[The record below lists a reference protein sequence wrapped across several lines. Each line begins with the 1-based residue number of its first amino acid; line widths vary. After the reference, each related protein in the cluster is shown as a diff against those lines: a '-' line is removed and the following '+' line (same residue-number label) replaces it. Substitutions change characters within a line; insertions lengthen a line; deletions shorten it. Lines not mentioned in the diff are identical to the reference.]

1 MMMTWDL
8 NLRTPTGW
16 PPQGYVFGHTWQPHV
31 CFFLRKSSSF
41 SYSFKRFHGATQLI
55 CQHGFVKGENLLRI
69 SISMLDAVLG
79 NPLEAYPRPLPVA
92 QTSLFKSLLSY
103 KPD

>member
-1 MMMTWDL
+1 MA
-8 NLRTPTGW
+8 
-16 PPQGYVFGHTWQPHV
+16 
-31 CFFLRKSSSF
+31 SSKEKI
-41 SYSFKRFHGATQLI
+41 Y
-55 CQHGFVKGENLLRI
+55 LRI

-79 NPLEAYPRPLPVA
+79 NPLEAYPRPLPIA